1 MVLRSSFRFPIHIGC
16 CRCGK
21 MRGHTDPCYGSQQ
34 FYELGNSAPIRET
47 AMDQQ
52 QQEIEALGPAEGIIQ
67 TLTSFTDHMVH
78 NRPGMVVKDGR
89 TRTGVRWTPVI
100 WKIEDGSNIV
110 YQVSKTGRRQ
120 TKTRVGVMNG
130 ANEIWNGDRLIG
142 EYRMPGLFP
151 EVAAYLYRQAA
162 EVWKM
167 DNKFAAQW
175 MSWSFP
181 KDHRDLKVVLTA
193 LMLVQNRMGEPVV
206 EDGEILF
213 RDDDFRDVGEAACL
227 IRADKDLNP
236 KLLLRVGDVLAL
248 PQVAEI
254 NRELGFGASGRN
266 PAIGRYYKV
275 VTKWLRYRE
284 TNRPLLDGLV
294 KAGFRTTV
302 MKLARRVGYKPR
314 SPRFFEILRWKQKQ
328 SDDGRR
334 TMAIGTEWEK
344 ESWEGLSEKK
354 VCEKITEDRPNWKRI
369 VGLLPESV
377 GMTRA
382 VVAAAVEAGAMSSK
396 DLIVMT
402 PTFEKL
408 GLLTVPS
415 VKGAWDL
422 AVKRAEDQRAL
433 NIARNVRSKEAK
445 EGLQEA
451 ADKAT
456 EKAFEAVTRNL
467 RVYVIVDKSGSME
480 GALDRAQTYLM
491 KFLGGFP
498 LDRTHVSVFN
508 TMGTQLDIKVPKAAA
523 VRQAFRGHTAGGGT
537 SYSQGVEALVGNPPR
552 DGEDLLMLFVGDEAG
567 ESGSSL
573 ANYITHRGLNPVA
586 FGLLK
591 VASRWGS
598 GNTVRSAAQTLQI
611 PCFSIDEGMF
621 TSDDPYATTR
631 LLQNLIASTPV
642 KDVEQRQRSVR
653 KSLVQEILGTEL
665 LKKPV
670 WA

>member
-1 MVLRSSFRFPIHIGC
+1 MVVRSSFKFPIHIGL

-21 MRGHTDPCYGSQQ
+21 RRGHPDPCYGSRT
-34 FYELGNSAPIRET
+34 YELGNPAPIRET
-47 AMDQQ
+47 IMDQQ

-100 WKIEDGSNIV
+100 WKIEDGSNVV

-120 TKTRVGVMNG
+120 TRTRVGVMNG
-130 ANEIWNGDRLIG
+130 AGEIWNGDRLVG

-151 EVAAYLYRQAA
+151 EVAAYLYRQVAK
-162 EVWKM
+162 VWTM
-167 DNKFAAQW
+167 HNEFAARW
-175 MSWSFP
+175 TSWAFP

-193 LMLVQNRMGEPVV
+193 FMLVQNRMGEPIV
-206 EDGEILF
+206 EDGKILF

-236 KLLLRVGDVLAL
+236 KLLLRVGDVLVL
-248 PQVAEI
+248 PQVADI

-284 TNRPLLDGLV
+284 DNRPLLDGLV

-314 SPRFFEILRWKQKQ
+314 SPIFFEVLRWKQKQ
-328 SDDGRR
+328 SGDGRR
-334 TMAIGTEWEK
+334 TMAIGTEWNK
-344 ESWEGLSEKK
+344 ESWEGLSEKE
-354 VCEKITEDRPNWKRI
+354 VCEKITETGTNWKRV
-369 VGLLPESV
+369 VGLLPESI

-382 VVAAAVEAGAMSSK
+382 VVAAAVESGAMSAK
-396 DLIVMT
+396 DLIIMT

-408 GLLTVPS
+408 GLLAVPS

-445 EGLQEA
+445 EGLEEA

-456 EKAFEAVTRNL
+456 EKAFEEVTKNL

-480 GALDRAQTYLM
+480 GALDRGQAYLM
-491 KFLGGFP
+491 SFLGGFP

-508 TMGTQLDIKVPKAAA
+508 TYGTELDIKSPKAAA
-523 VRQAFRGHTAGGGT
+523 VRQAFRGHCAGGGT
-537 SYSQGVEALVGNPPR
+537 SYAQGVEALVKHKPR
-552 DGEDLLMLFVGDEAG
+552 DDEDLLMLFVGDEAG

-573 ANYITHRGLNPVA
+573 ANYINRRGLNPVA

-591 VASRWGS
+591 VTSRWGAGS
-598 GNTVRSAAQTLQI
+598 TVRSAAQTLGI

-621 TSDDPYATTR
+621 TSKDPYAATR
-631 LLQNLIASTPV
+631 LLRNLIGSTPTQ
-642 KDVEQRQRSVR
+642 ERSVR